1 MQSRK
6 VIVSEVPIKL
16 YRSQFSNETQKWSQ
30 NISLDEQCVRNRTT
44 LLCIDIS
51 CKFLVQYAVYA
62 LSDLACLILLEQLG
76 LHLLR
81 VNYLKRVR
89 TSNFENIFEQIFQQF
104 NIRSSF
110 LVQPLNVTSESGHSE
125 LFSNPENPVL
135 NNSWDISKYSCS

>member
-1 MQSRK
+1 M
-6 VIVSEVPIKL
+6 
-16 YRSQFSNETQKWSQ
+16 
-30 NISLDEQCVRNRTT
+30 
-44 LLCIDIS
+44 
-51 CKFLVQYAVYA
+51 VYA
-62 LSDLACLILLEQLG
+62 LSDLACLILLVQLG

-89 TSNFENIFEQIFQQF
+89 TSNFENIFEQILQQF